1 MGFNLRE
8 GRLKGNN
15 GEVQQLCCL
24 SHTEL
29 ERIA

>member
-1 MGFNLRE
+1 MDFKLRE
-8 GRLKGNN
+8 GRLRGNS

-29 ERIA
+29 ELIA